1 MKNLNVVLAP
11 CSALSESVYLE
22 KGKQMNEECC
32 SVKLWTGIN
41 YPSTSGL
48 LSMIRMHIIKK
59 RFFSANFF
67 SFSYGI
73 TIHHH
78 SFPLA
83 EDVGVMVG

>member
-41 YPSTSGL
+41 YPSSGKTDQWSIEYDKDAYNQEKFL
-48 LSMIRMHIIKK
+48 
-59 RFFSANFF
+59 FC
-67 SFSYGI
+67 
-73 TIHHH
+73 
-78 SFPLA
+78 
-83 EDVGVMVG
+83 